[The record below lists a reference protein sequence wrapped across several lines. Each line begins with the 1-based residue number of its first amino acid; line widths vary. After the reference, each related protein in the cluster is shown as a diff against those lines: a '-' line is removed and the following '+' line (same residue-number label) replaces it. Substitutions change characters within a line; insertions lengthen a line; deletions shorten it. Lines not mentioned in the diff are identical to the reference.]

1 MKEGIDLVQNI
12 ETMKNVDLRTVDP
25 AELVDIRDVK
35 IDLKLS
41 GCDRLI
47 DFILQI
53 KNPYCY
59 KCGKAV
65 VKISFAETGA
75 TLEDRLESYLLSL

>member
-1 MKEGIDLVQNI
+1 MMTNLTTI
-12 ETMKNVDLRTVDP
+12 ETLKNTDIRTVD
-25 AELVDIRDVK
+25 ADTLVDIRDVRVNA
-35 IDLKLS
+35 DLPKQE
-41 GCDRLI
+41 RLL
-47 DFILQI
+47 DFISQI

-65 VKISFAETGA
+65 VKVSFAETEA

>member
-1 MKEGIDLVQNI
+1 MTPTI
-12 ETMKNVDLRTVDP
+12 ETLKNIDIRAVDP
-25 AELVDIRDVK
+25 DTLVDIRDVRVNA
-35 IDLKLS
+35 DLPKQE
-41 GCDRLI
+41 RLL
-47 DFILQI
+47 DFINQI

-65 VKISFAETGA
+65 VKVSFAETEA